1 MHTVLLYYSLTE
13 KVAGEV
19 GDDAEDETVRSK
31 LQPPIMI
38 ISDDNEEEDNGEGDK
53 GADGGDKEEK
63 NSHSDAFSVYSIHI
77 LKYMYMCIV
86 HICTT
91 KFCFV
96 CMHTYNNVL
105 ILDSLLLEVEV
116 ETLKENQDDLGE
128 NGSYQTV
135 SQRWVRAANERRP
148 FATSTATSI

>member
-31 LQPPIMI
+31 LQPPIMYV
-38 ISDDNEEEDNGEGDK
+38 SDDNEEEDGGEGEK

-63 NSHSDAFSVYSIHI
+63 NSHSDAISVHSIHI

-86 HICTT
+86 HVHCTYT
-91 KFCFV
+91 CTVYVQLNFV
-96 CMHTYNNVL
+96 LYAC
-105 ILDSLLLEVEV
+105 
-116 ETLKENQDDLGE
+116 TLTTMFL
-128 NGSYQTV
+128 
-135 SQRWVRAANERRP
+135 
-148 FATSTATSI
+148 F